1 LIFKPL
7 RQFGIA
13 PDFDPNK
20 DYYKT
25 LGVPPSATEKD
36 IKEAFYKLAKEY
48 HPDKTGGKTA
58 ERFKEISNAYQVIG
72 NKEKK

>member
-1 LIFKPL
+1 M
-7 RQFGIA
+7 
-13 PDFDPNK
+13 
-20 DYYKT
+20 
-25 LGVPPSATEKD
+25 PPSATEKD

-72 NKEKK
+72 NKEKKQMYDSSRAYTQQQ

>member
-1 LIFKPL
+1 
-7 RQFGIA
+7 
-13 PDFDPNK
+13 
-20 DYYKT
+20 
-25 LGVPPSATEKD
+25 VPPSATEKD

-72 NKEKK
+72 NKEKKQLYDSSRAYSQQQ